1 MSSKTGAEP
10 ASPPGRRRTAS
21 LALRLTL
28 FYTTAAT
35 VLMVVASLLV
45 YVSIERYLRQDDDD
59 RLEHK
64 ILEVAAI
71 LTREDPDMAA
81 KIGQAVGLDYVAE
94 NLDPFL
100 IRVKDAQGRII
111 TETPRMDRLLPHGI
125 FAAIGQSHPANQP
138 YMLISPGGHVVRA
151 RSIEVITASGRK
163 LVIHGAVDH
172 DPETHLL
179 ARYRRILWIVNA
191 LGLLTSAVVG
201 YWIAQRGLRPLDDMG
216 ETVLRI
222 SSSTLDQ
229 RLPSEKYP
237 YELSRLAEK
246 FNRMLQGLE
255 DAFARLARYSADI
268 AHELRTPINNVRGE
282 AEVTL
287 ARARTPE
294 EYREVLGSSLEEC
307 QRLGSLIDSL
317 LFVARVENPSMRIKR
332 EQLDVQAEI
341 EAIVEYYEAPASE
354 HEITIAYQ
362 VADRLQFSLD
372 RHLFRRAVGN
382 LVENS
387 LKYCP
392 RGGRVA
398 IRAELV
404 KGTLRVAVSDT
415 GRGIPAEHLPH
426 IFDRFYRVDA
436 DRSKE
441 TGGHGLGLAI
451 VKTIASLHHGEVSAS
466 SELGKGTTVTVV
478 FGVPETPPTSSVS

>member
-10 ASPPGRRRTAS
+10 ASPPAQRRTIS
-21 LALRLTL
+21 LALRLTA
-28 FYTTAAT
+28 FYTTAASI
-35 VLMVVASLLV
+35 LLLAASVLV
-45 YVSIERYLRQDDDD
+45 YMSIQQYLQQDDDD
-59 RLEHK
+59 RLENK
-64 ILEVAAI
+64 LREVEAI
-71 LTREDPDMAA
+71 IKREAPDMESVLRDA
-81 KIGQAVGLDYVAE
+81 IRFEYVAE

-100 IRVKDAQGRII
+100 IRVEDSQGRVI
-111 TETPRMDRLLPHGI
+111 TETPKMGEPLPRGI
-125 FAAIGQSHPANQP
+125 FPAFGQSFPPNRP
-138 YMLISPGGHVVRA
+138 YPLTGTGGHAFRA
-151 RSIEVITASGRK
+151 RSVKISTPSGRE
-163 LVIHGAVDH
+163 LTIHGAADH

-179 ARYRRILWIVNA
+179 ARYRRILWIANA
-191 LGLLTSAVVG
+191 LGLLTSAFVG
-201 YWIAQRGLRPLDDMG
+201 QWIAQRGLRPLDEMG
-216 ETVLRI
+216 EAVLRI

-229 RLPSEKYP
+229 RLPSDSYP
-237 YELSRLAEK
+237 HELGRLAEK

-282 AEVTL
+282 AEVAL
-287 ARARTPE
+287 SRMRTPD

-332 EQLDVQAEI
+332 EQLDVRAEI

-354 HEITIAYQ
+354 HEITIEHQ
-362 VADRLQFSLD
+362 VANGLRFSLD

-387 LKYCP
+387 LKYCS

-398 IRAELV
+398 IRADMPN
-404 KGTLRVAVSDT
+404 GTLRVAVSDN
-415 GRGIPAEHLPH
+415 GRGIPAESLPH
-426 IFDRFYRVDA
+426 IFDRFYRVDV

-451 VKTIASLHHGEVSAS
+451 VKTIASLHHGEVGAT

-478 FGVPETPPTSSVS
+478 FGVPESAPAGP